1 MPQFAPMSAPP
12 HSQDNRPADAASDA
26 AASAGGL
33 LPQLYQHAI
42 GPLHAEYYLQH
53 FQHFETLGRT
63 RPSWN
68 SAAAGSTLGWGLL
81 RGLWRPTAIYAAS
94 VLLGMAVWL
103 LALHTRVPIH
113 VEIALVL
120 LGALL
125 AGVVPGFLGNGWY
138 YQQVHQQTMA
148 ALEQAPTLA
157 KAQELLQSHASGPKH
172 RHMATTAQLAWW
184 ALLAGLIWLGWSA
197 QAAPEA
203 AKPAVAQVGPPVLH
217 FPKTAASLAAESGAP
232 EPQVAQ
238 STDSSSAAPAEPA
251 APAPAQETTL
261 PATPASAASIDT
273 STVAAAAAGASTA
286 AAIAASAPAAAT
298 PAAAPAQ
305 TAQAAPKPTPT
316 PAAASS
322 ARTAPAAKA
331 PDPAPRRTP
340 AAAAKT
346 GKNEAGKNEADK
358 RQATRA
364 NNSRR
369 QPEPAQKAP
378 ATKAAPA
385 APARAANK
393 PAATPAPKAAASA
406 PNQAPAST
414 TLVSRRFYVNV
425 GTYANSDNAARVEAT
440 IRAARL
446 PVVKNTS
453 TTNKGT
459 LVRLRAGPFNTQAEA
474 QAAQRALQAKK
485 LPATLYQQR

>member
-26 AASAGGL
+26 GASAGGL

-157 KAQELLQSHASGPKH
+157 KAQKLLQSHASGPKH

-184 ALLAGLIWLGWSA
+184 ALLAGLIWLGWST

-203 AKPAVAQVGPPVLH
+203 PPPAAAQVGPPVLH

-251 APAPAQETTL
+251 APAQETTR
-261 PATPASAASIDT
+261 PATPASAASID
-273 STVAAAAAGASTA
+273 SGTVAAAAAGASTA
-286 AAIAASAPAAAT
+286 AAIAASAPAAAPVT
-298 PAAAPAQ
+298 PAAMAA
-305 TAQAAPKPTPT
+305 TQAAPQAAPT

-331 PDPAPRRTP
+331 PEPAPTPWRTP

-369 QPEPAQKAP
+369 QPKP
-378 ATKAAPA
+378 ATKPPAAKAAPA

-393 PAATPAPKAAASA
+393 SAATPAPKAAASA